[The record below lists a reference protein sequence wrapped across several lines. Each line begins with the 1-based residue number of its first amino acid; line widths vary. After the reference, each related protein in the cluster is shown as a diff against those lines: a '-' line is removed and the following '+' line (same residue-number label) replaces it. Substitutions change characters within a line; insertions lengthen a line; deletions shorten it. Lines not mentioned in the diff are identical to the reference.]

1 MEAAMAAVT
10 QTATPSM
17 WSEEELAEVRG
28 RLQEEIEELEAD
40 ILRHES
46 EIASGD
52 VTQGAGDDQAD
63 AGAKTYEREREIALT
78 LNARDL
84 VAQNER
90 AIARIDAG
98 TYGVCESCHKPIGKE
113 RLQAF
118 PRATLCVACKQKEER
133 RYPAPPQAGRP
144 RRRLF
149 AVLVTLAAV
158 IYAADLATKT
168 VVLRTLEGEPPLVV
182 IPGVLQFR
190 VIFNSGAAFS
200 IGTGMTFVFTLIAAG
215 VVVAIVRTARKLGS
229 RSWAVTLGLLL
240 GGATGNLTDRL
251 LRYPS
256 GIGRSSQL
264 QGHVVDFIEVL
275 PGNFPVIDYFPV
287 FNIADSAIVCGGILA
302 VFLAWRNV
310 QIDGSREVE
319 KDD

>member
-1 MEAAMAAVT
+1 MTPVT

-17 WSEEELAEVRG
+17 WSEEELSEVRG
-28 RLQEEIEELEAD
+28 QLQSEIDELNTD

-118 PRATLCVACKQKEER
+118 PRATLCVTCKQREER
-133 RYPAPPQAGRP
+133 R
-144 RRRLF
+144 
-149 AVLVTLAAV
+149 
-158 IYAADLATKT
+158 
-168 VVLRTLEGEPPLVV
+168 
-182 IPGVLQFR
+182 
-190 VIFNSGAAFS
+190 
-200 IGTGMTFVFTLIAAG
+200 
-215 VVVAIVRTARKLGS
+215 
-229 RSWAVTLGLLL
+229 
-240 GGATGNLTDRL
+240 
-251 LRYPS
+251 
-256 GIGRSSQL
+256 
-264 QGHVVDFIEVL
+264 
-275 PGNFPVIDYFPV
+275 
-287 FNIADSAIVCGGILA
+287 
-302 VFLAWRNV
+302 
-310 QIDGSREVE
+310 
-319 KDD
+319 

>member
-1 MEAAMAAVT
+1 MTPVT
-10 QTATPSM
+10 QTATPPM

-28 RLQEEIEELEAD
+28 QLQSEIDELNTD

-118 PRATLCVACKQKEER
+118 PRATLCVTCKQKEER
-133 RYPAPPQAGRP
+133 R
-144 RRRLF
+144 
-149 AVLVTLAAV
+149 
-158 IYAADLATKT
+158 
-168 VVLRTLEGEPPLVV
+168 
-182 IPGVLQFR
+182 
-190 VIFNSGAAFS
+190 
-200 IGTGMTFVFTLIAAG
+200 
-215 VVVAIVRTARKLGS
+215 
-229 RSWAVTLGLLL
+229 
-240 GGATGNLTDRL
+240 
-251 LRYPS
+251 
-256 GIGRSSQL
+256 
-264 QGHVVDFIEVL
+264 
-275 PGNFPVIDYFPV
+275 
-287 FNIADSAIVCGGILA
+287 
-302 VFLAWRNV
+302 
-310 QIDGSREVE
+310 
-319 KDD
+319 